1 MATLENEGVKL
12 SDGRTLSYAIYG
24 SPVPRKTVM
33 YMHGFPSSRFEGKI
47 WHSACT
53 KHSVRLIAPD
63 RPGSG
68 FSTFQK
74 ARSILDWPT
83 DVIALADQLK
93 IHEFYVL
100 GVSGGGPYA
109 LACLKAIPKER
120 LLGVTVASGI
130 CPLKFG
136 TAGMP
141 VPTRFLFWAAPWAT
155 GLTSFFFDNTM
166 VKAARDKD
174 PKVLED
180 LMSKEPFTRH
190 PGDVLAVKDPAN
202 WPTFVAM
209 TRGSFAKSGEGASWE
224 AKLYGT
230 EWGFEPE
237 HLTVVDD
244 GVPLTLWHGTEDMNV
259 PVSMA
264 KKTKDMISGSILH
277 LKQGDGHMDYVFRDA
292 DEILGDLVEEQE
304 TEQYVTVSSPISV

>member
-1 MATLENEGVKL
+1 MATIENESIKL
-12 SDGRTLSYAIYG
+12 ADGRTLSYAVYG
-24 SPVPRKTVM
+24 SPVPRKTVIF
-33 YMHGFPSSRFEGKI
+33 MHGFPSSRFEGKI
-47 WHSACT
+47 WHSACI
-53 KHSVRLIAPD
+53 KYGVRLIAPD

-74 ARSILDWPT
+74 GRTILDWPA
-83 DVIALADQLK
+83 DVTELADQLK
-93 IHEFYVL
+93 IHEFYAL

-109 LACLKAIPKER
+109 LACLRAIPKER
-120 LLGVTVASGI
+120 LLGVAVASGI

-155 GLTSFFFDNTM
+155 GLTSFFFDNAM
-166 VKAARDKD
+166 GKAARNDD

-180 LMSKEPFTRH
+180 LMSNELFKRH
-190 PGDVLAVKDPAN
+190 PDDILAVKDPAN
-202 WPTFVAM
+202 WPIFVAM

-230 EWGFEPE
+230 EWNFELD
-237 HLTVVDD
+237 HLQV
-244 GVPLTLWHGTEDMNV
+244 GENGIPLTLWHGTGDMNV

-264 KKTKDMISGSILH
+264 RKAKEMIPGSVLR
-277 LKQGDGHMDYVFRDA
+277 LKGGDGHLNYVFRDA
-292 DEILGDLVEEQE
+292 DEILGDLVEDQE
-304 TEQYVTVSSPISV
+304 AEQYVTVSSPISV

>member
-1 MATLENEGVKL
+1 MATLENESVKL
-12 SDGRTLSYAIYG
+12 SDGRTLSYAVYG
-24 SPVPRKTVM
+24 SPVPRKTVI
-33 YMHGFPSSRFEGKI
+33 YMHGYPSSRFEGKI

-53 KHSVRLIAPD
+53 KHGVRLIAPD

-74 ARSILDWPT
+74 GRTILDWSI
-83 DVIALADQLK
+83 DVIALVDQLK

-109 LACLKAIPKER
+109 LACLNTIPKER

-155 GLTSFFFDNTM
+155 SLTSFFFDTTM
-166 VKAARDKD
+166 GKAARNKD

-180 LMSKEPFTRH
+180 LMKNEPIKRH

-202 WPTFVAM
+202 WHIFVAM

-224 AKLYGT
+224 ANLYGSD
-230 EWGFEPE
+230 WGFDLGQLQVGEN
-237 HLTVVDD
+237 
-244 GVPLTLWHGTEDMNV
+244 GIPLTLWHGTGDMNV

-264 KKTKDMISGSILH
+264 RKAKDMVPGSVLH
-277 LKQGDGHMDYVFRDA
+277 LKEGDGHMDYVFRDV
-292 DEILGDLVEEQE
+292 DEILCDLVEQQE
-304 TEQYVTVSSPISV
+304 TEQFVTVSSPISL